1 MKWIRS
7 AVFSRAQEGWRN
19 FQHFF
24 NSYALT
30 DQYYHFLS
38 SIPTNYVNIHN
49 CLKPSLWWTID
60 GDGYALIIGFP
71 RGSTPGTLL
80 DKSWQHV
87 GNSALFKKKISLK
100 ISLMA
105 WDINAL
111 FVFLNEFARSLGCTL
126 DMFDVGQWYVTFKIP
141 DKGAGDRPFCQLYGI
156 LWRSSLF
163 VTCLFSIMLFFKG
176 VWKTRIAN
184 SK

>member
-1 MKWIRS
+1 MHLSLAFPGGQPPEPSWINPGNMWG
-7 AVFSRAQEGWRN
+7 VV
-19 FQHFF
+19 
-24 NSYALT
+24 
-30 DQYYHFLS
+30 HFL
-38 SIPTNYVNIHN
+38 
-49 CLKPSLWWTID
+49 
-60 GDGYALIIGFP
+60 
-71 RGSTPGTLL
+71 
-80 DKSWQHV
+80 
-87 GNSALFKKKISLK
+87 KKISLK

-176 VWKTRIAN
+176 VWKT
-184 SK
+184 